1 MSRYTSLARAT
12 ERLEPPFAVVDLEA
26 LESNARA
33 LVKRAA
39 GTPIR
44 LASKSV
50 RCRAI
55 QRLVLSMDGYR
66 GILAFTLPEALWLAG
81 EVADVLVGYPTAD
94 RAALH
99 TLAHDE
105 ELARRVTVMVDSPE
119 HLAFVAAAAGEG
131 AAPIRVCLDLDA
143 SLHLL
148 GDRVHVG
155 PRRSPVRTADDA
167 VALVRAVEAYP
178 GLRLVGLMAYEGQIA
193 GVGDN
198 APGSP
203 VRRTAIRAM
212 QRASA
217 AELRQRRAAV
227 VAAVRSL
234 VPLEFVNGGGTGSL
248 EATAA
253 EDVVTELGAGSGL
266 YSPGLFDTYRGFRHE
281 PAAFFVLS
289 VVRKPTPG
297 TATVL
302 GGGWVASG
310 ASGRDRLPT
319 PAWPGGLHLT
329 DTEGAGEVQTPLLGP
344 AAARL
349 GIGDRVWF
357 RHAKAGELCERVD
370 RLHVVRGNAV
380 VDVVPTYRGEGRAF
394 L

>member
-1 MSRYTSLARAT
+1 MSRYAWLAQAT
-12 ERLEPPFAVVDLEA
+12 QHLEPPYAVIDLEA

-33 LVKRAA
+33 MAKRAG

-55 QRLVLSMDGYR
+55 QRHVLAMAGYR
-66 GILAFTLPEALWLAG
+66 GVLAFTLPEALWLAD
-81 EVADVLVGYPTAD
+81 EVEDVLVGYPTAR

-105 ELARRVTVMVDSPE
+105 DKARRVTVMVDSPE
-119 HLAFVAAAAGEG
+119 HLEFVAAAVGEG
-131 AAPIRVCLDLDA
+131 AAPLRVCLDLHA

-148 GDRVHVG
+148 RDRVHVG
-155 PRRSPVRTADDA
+155 PRGSPVRSADDA
-167 VALVRAVEAYP
+167 RALVKAVEAYP

-212 QRASA
+212 QRTSA
-217 AELRQRRAAV
+217 AELRERRAEV

-253 EDVVTELGAGSGL
+253 EDAVTELGAGSGL
-266 YSPGLFDTYRGFRHE
+266 YSSGLFDTYRGFRHE

-289 VVRKPTPG
+289 VVRKPAPDI
-297 TATVL
+297 ATVL

-319 PAWPGGLHLT
+319 PAWPGGVHLT
-329 DTEGAGEVQTPLLGP
+329 AT
-344 AAARL
+344 
-349 GIGDRVWF
+349 
-357 RHAKAGELCERVD
+357 
-370 RLHVVRGNAV
+370 
-380 VDVVPTYRGEGRAF
+380 EGRARCRPRCSGRPPPT
-394 L
+394 